1 MNINGCGIIHVH
13 RAETGGTAGVKCY
26 SLRVNVA
33 SPELWISNLF
43 GMRICQI
50 IEKHFTEL
58 VSLKMS
64 YAFMPIITLE
74 RNWKNIKPTNTEVQ
88 ECNLTM
94 WDYFS

>member
-13 RAETGGTAGVKCY
+13 RTETGGTAGVKCY

-43 GMRICQI
+43 GVRICQI

-58 VSLKMS
+58 VSLRKILCI
-64 YAFMPIITLE
+64 YANNHTE
-74 RNWKNIKPTNTEVQ
+74 RNCKDLKPTNIEVQ
-88 ECNLTM
+88 ECNFTM
-94 WDYFS
+94 